1 MTLCCLNGEIGPVA
15 TARISPLDRGFLFG
29 DGVYEV
35 LAHVEGVTR
44 AKSLHRARLYE
55 SLDRIQLAGAVSI
68 EAIFADLD
76 RLLAA
81 SGLEDCK
88 LYIQVTRGAATERD
102 HRFPTEIQ
110 PTVFLMATG
119 WSPVV
124 LGPQSALIAPDIRW
138 QWNAI
143 KSTSLLANVLLMQQA
158 SEAGAVD
165 TILHRDGWL
174 TEASTSN
181 VFVLNNDVLMTPPL
195 SDRLLPGI
203 TRHLLLDLARDQGLT
218 VKEIDI
224 AMDQLPSMDL
234 IMITSST
241 RGLVPITRL
250 LPEQQVGNG
259 QIPVRFEMLQDA
271 YQRVLHAHP

>member
-1 MTLCCLNGEIGPVA
+1 
-15 TARISPLDRGFLFG
+15 
-29 DGVYEV
+29 
-35 LAHVEGVTR
+35 
-44 AKSLHRARLYE
+44 
-55 SLDRIQLAGAVSI
+55 
-68 EAIFADLD
+68 
-76 RLLAA
+76 
-81 SGLEDCK
+81 
-88 LYIQVTRGAATERD
+88 
-102 HRFPTEIQ
+102 
-110 PTVFLMATG
+110 MATR
-119 WSPVV
+119 WTPVV

-250 LPEQQVGNG
+250 LPGQQVGNG
-259 QIPVRFEMLQDA
+259 QIPARFEMLQDA

>member
-1 MTLCCLNGEIGPVA
+1 MTLCCLNGEIGPVE

-44 AKSLHRARLYE
+44 AKSLHRARLSE
-55 SLDRIQLAGAVSI
+55 SLNRIQLAGAVSV

-81 SGLEDCK
+81 SGLVDCK

-110 PTVFLMATG
+110 PTVFLMATR
-119 WSPVV
+119 WTPAV

-259 QIPVRFEMLQDA
+259 QIPARFEMLQDA